1 MIGRMTG
8 DGAERRQLL
17 RHPNGRFR
25 EGTWSGPGRPKLT
38 DAQRELGRRRRL
50 RRILETVRRFRGGL
64 TTKQLVQQAGV
75 RWSEGYAAVRAAVE
89 RGLLLLRP
97 EGSRVVVT
105 LSAETRRRME
115 AEDQAKLERLLR

>member
-1 MIGRMTG
+1 
-8 DGAERRQLL
+8 
-17 RHPNGRFR
+17 
-25 EGTWSGPGRPKLT
+25 
-38 DAQRELGRRRRL
+38 
-50 RRILETVRRFRGGL
+50 ETVRRFRGGL